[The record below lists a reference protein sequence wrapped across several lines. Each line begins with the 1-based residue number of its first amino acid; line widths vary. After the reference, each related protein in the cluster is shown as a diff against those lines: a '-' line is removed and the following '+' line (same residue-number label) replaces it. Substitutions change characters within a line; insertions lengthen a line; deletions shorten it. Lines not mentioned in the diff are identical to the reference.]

1 MGVDA
6 DCGYLCN
13 ESWLVIIAFVAAALL
28 VGLTARLHGEVW
40 AAVKTNPTL
49 GKRNPFDVTASSASN
64 FTVVGAILTPLLSL
78 GGGTA
83 DPYPFASWHS
93 YQLLGVLFGA
103 LVVLA
108 PFAYRTRVR
117 SFLVAI
123 ALTLAALTGQALTAM
138 ALSYAIGR
146 AAGKEGSPILIAF
159 VVIGVVG
166 LGAILISG
174 YVWQLIPSTVH
185 DALEWR
191 RKQEARQKDRPHDTG
206 EPEKPPPVP
215 LPT

>member
-6 DCGYLCN
+6 NCDYLCN
-13 ESWLVIIAFVAAALL
+13 ESWLVLISFLIAALL
-28 VGLTARLHGEVW
+28 IVLTARLHGEVW
-40 AAVKTNPTL
+40 AAVKANERL

-108 PFAYRTRVR
+108 PFAYRARVR
-117 SFLVAI
+117 SFLLAI
-123 ALTLAALTGQALTAM
+123 GLTLAALSGQAMTAM

-146 AAGKEGSPILIAF
+146 AAAREGSPVLVAY
-159 VVIGVVG
+159 VVIVVVG
-166 LGAILISG
+166 LGALLISL
-174 YVWQLIPSTVH
+174 YVWQLIPNTVRGT
-185 DALEWR
+185 AEWR
-191 RKQEARQKDRPHDTG
+191 RRKEAREKDHPGGPAPD
-206 EPEKPPPVP
+206 EPPPVS